1 MKKDRYSFIAIFNFA
16 DDGISISFPD
26 LPGCNTFGSDLR
38 DAFQMAEECLG
49 SYVGAC
55 ADAGDLLSPPSD
67 IRSVHPDIDSG
78 NDAFVT
84 YVSVDLNDYR
94 RDTKAVKKMVSI
106 PSWLDKLASA
116 ADISLSRVL
125 QESLMNRLGV
135 K

>member
-1 MKKDRYSFIAIFNFA
+1 MLVIYPAVFYKDSDCIGVY
-16 DDGISISFPD
+16 FPD

-55 ADAGDLLSPPSD
+55 ADAGDLLPSPSD
-67 IRSVHPDIDSG
+67 IRSVHPDSDSG
-78 NDAFVT
+78 IDAFVT